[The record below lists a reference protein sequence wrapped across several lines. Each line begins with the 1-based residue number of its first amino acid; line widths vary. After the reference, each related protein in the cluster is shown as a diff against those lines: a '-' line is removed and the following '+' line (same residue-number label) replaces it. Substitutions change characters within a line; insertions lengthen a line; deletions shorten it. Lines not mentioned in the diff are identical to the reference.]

1 MRTLP
6 VQHFARAAYRMR
18 RRRLQA
24 TPTLVMHMAMDTT
37 KEVSLD
43 VLYSPSCWSSR
54 LSDDLIVDNHIQV
67 LHEGTALATLD

>member
-1 MRTLP
+1 
-6 VQHFARAAYRMR
+6 MR

-24 TPTLVMHMAMDTT
+24 TPTLAVHMAMDTT

-67 LHEGTALATLD
+67 LHEGTALATLANIAPQNKQIIL